1 MEKILMNKEQILFK
15 LNAIVRQL
23 TCMNNEEFES
33 HLTENHFEIYFDQF
47 VFSEKSKITTKI
59 TMDKQEVNIEE

>member
-1 MEKILMNKEQILFK
+1 MNKEQILFK

-33 HLTENHFEIYFDQF
+33 HLKDNNFDIIFDHFS
-47 VFSEKSKITTKI
+47 FSENSKITTKI
-59 TMDKQEVNIEE
+59 TMEKKELDIEDEK